1 MIVGLIVCLGLIA
14 YAALVWVVLS
24 SLDDGETVRRYA
36 ELKRREKDPAL
47 WNAQR
52 MSIVAEKAPELHA
65 EIVRYNDIKAGKL

>member
-1 MIVGLIVCLGLIA
+1 MIGVLAGIGLTGAVGGCFW
-14 YAALVWVVLS
+14 AALVT
-24 SLDDGETVRRYA
+24 LDPDETFKRYA

-65 EIVRYNDIKAGKL
+65 EIVRYNAIKEGKP